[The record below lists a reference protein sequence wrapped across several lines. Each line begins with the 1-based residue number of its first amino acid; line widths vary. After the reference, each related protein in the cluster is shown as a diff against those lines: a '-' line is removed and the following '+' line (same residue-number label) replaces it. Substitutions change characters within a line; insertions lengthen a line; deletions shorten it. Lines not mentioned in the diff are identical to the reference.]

1 MYEVVF
7 TNVRTHMDMVG
18 KCAESGLVSLIQSML
33 GEGWFLSELKKA
45 DD

>member
-18 KCAESGLVSLIQSML
+18 KCAESGLVALIQSML
-33 GEGWFLSELKKA
+33 GDGWFLSELRPI
-45 DD
+45 D